1 MRNLFDIKDRVM
13 VITGGTGV
21 LGTSMTE
28 YLAEQGAKMVVL
40 GRNKDK
46 GDAIVNNIKEKGGEA
61 KQARSSREA
70 DDRHA
75 PRRTVGERTPEIRP
89 EKAHQLHLRHQQPD
103 VPGGKRK

>member
-61 KQARSSREA
+61 MF
-70 DDRHA
+70 
-75 PRRTVGERTPEIRP
+75 
-89 EKAHQLHLRHQQPD
+89 L
-103 VPGGKRK
+103 